1 MLIRGQILDIP
12 NRRIFPGVIEV
23 TDGKITAIR
32 EDQSVTESGYLC
44 PGFIDAHVHIESS
57 MLTPP
62 EFARIAVIH
71 GTTGTVSDPHEIANV
86 LGLEGVRYMQK
97 LAEQTPMKIHL
108 GIPSCVP
115 ATNFETAGATLGPAE
130 IEELCRDESLVYLS
144 EMMNFPGVIHRDP
157 VVMEKLAIAKRYG
170 KRIDGHAPGLRGEEL
185 KAYVSAGI
193 ETDHECFQIDEA
205 REKLALGQKILIR
218 EGSAAKNF
226 EELWP
231 LLAEH
236 PDSCMLCSDDKHPD
250 DLIEGHINQLCARAV
265 AHGVPLFDVLQAA
278 CVNPATHYGLRC
290 GLLRPGDAADFVR
303 LHDLVGF
310 RVMETWIDGVCVARN
325 GAPLLPKSRS
335 PRANK
340 FCVSAKKA
348 EDFVIAVPG
357 DGSGPLGQRALPKV
371 DGTDGRDGWPQPS
384 ATDQGADGRGTD
396 SQGTDG
402 QGTDGQGTD
411 GQGTDGHRPPLHACK
426 VRVIEALDGQI
437 VTGGGEA
444 EAEVKD
450 GCVLADAS
458 RDLLKIAVVNR
469 YANTAPAVAF
479 VRGVGLKHGAM
490 ASSVAHDCHNIV
502 AVGASDEDLAR
513 AVNLLIANEG
523 GISVVGPDGL
533 EDVLPLPVAGL
544 MSDGYAEDAAA
555 GYARI
560 TAQAK
565 ALGSGLHAPYMT
577 LSFLALLVI
586 PALKLSDL
594 GLFDGRK
601 FEFVPVVDAAL

>member
-1 MLIRGQILDIP
+1 MQLRGQILDIP
-12 NRRIFPGVIEV
+12 NQRIFPGVIEV
-23 TDGKITAIR
+23 ADGKIVAVR
-32 EDQSVTESGYLC
+32 EDETVTEPGYLC

-86 LGLEGVRYMQK
+86 LGLEGVRYMQR
-97 LAEQTPMKIHL
+97 LAAQTPMKIHF

-115 ATNFETAGATLGPAE
+115 ATTFETAGATLGPAE
-130 IEELCRDESLVYLS
+130 VEELCRDESLVYLS

-157 VVMEKLAIAKRYG
+157 AVMEKLALAKRYG
-170 KRIDGHAPGLRGEEL
+170 KRIDGHAPGLRGDEL

-193 ETDHECFQIDEA
+193 ETDHECFRIDEA

-231 LLAEH
+231 LLSEH
-236 PDSCMLCSDDKHPD
+236 PASCMLCSDDKHPD
-250 DLIEGHINQLCARAV
+250 DLLEGHINQLCARAV
-265 AHGVPLFDVLQAA
+265 AHGVPLFNVLRAA
-278 CVNPATHYGLRC
+278 CLNPVEHYGLRC
-290 GLLRPGDAADFVR
+290 GLLRPGDPADVVR

-310 RVMETWIDGVCVARN
+310 RVMETWIDGVCVARD
-325 GAPLLPKSRS
+325 GTSLLPKSRS
-335 PRANK
+335 PRVNK
-340 FCVSAKKA
+340 FQVAAKQA
-348 EDFVIAVPG
+348 GDFAVMATG
-357 DGSGPLGQRALPKV
+357 DGSAE
-371 DGTDGRDGWPQPS
+371 
-384 ATDQGADGRGTD
+384 
-396 SQGTDG
+396 GTDG
-402 QGTDGQGTD
+402 Q
-411 GQGTDGHRPPLHACK
+411 RPPLHICT

-437 VTGGGEA
+437 VTGAGEA
-444 EAEVKD
+444 EAAVQD
-450 GCVLADAS
+450 GCVLADPS

-469 YANTAPAVAF
+469 YSDTPPAVAF
-479 VRGVGLKHGAM
+479 VRGVGLKHGAI

-502 AVGASDEDLAR
+502 AVGTSDQDLAR
-513 AVNLLIANEG
+513 AVNVLIANEG
-523 GISVVGPDGL
+523 GISVVGQDGV

-555 GYARI
+555 GYARL

-565 ALGSGLHAPYMT
+565 SLGSGLHAPYMT

-601 FEFVPVVDAAL
+601 FEFVPVVGRAE